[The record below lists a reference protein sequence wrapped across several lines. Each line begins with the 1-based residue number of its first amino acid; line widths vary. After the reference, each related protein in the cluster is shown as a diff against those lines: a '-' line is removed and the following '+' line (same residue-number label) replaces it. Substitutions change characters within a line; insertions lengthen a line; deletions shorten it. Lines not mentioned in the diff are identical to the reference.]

1 MRSIF
6 GIAPLVIG
14 SLVGCL
20 AAPLAQ
26 AATPLE
32 EAPMKNSLMDLEQM
46 QLAADR
52 ACREAW
58 TAGGA
63 GSFPFQ
69 PR

>member
-26 AATPLE
+26 AATPL
-32 EAPMKNSLMDLEQM
+32 
-46 QLAADR
+46 AA
-52 ACREAW
+52 AFAQAW
-58 TAGGA
+58 ALTA
-63 GSFPFQ
+63 
-69 PR
+69 R

>member
-26 AATPLE
+26 AATPLA
-32 EAPMKNSLMDLEQM
+32 APS
-46 QLAADR
+46 ARRSRPASST
-52 ACREAW
+52 AC
-58 TAGGA
+58 
-63 GSFPFQ
+63 
-69 PR
+69 